1 MICISEAAILEKARK
16 MPVGYLADCRAASKP
31 NDKGEWCFELQSH
44 ADIANKYAKYSLSV
58 ADPYRERISGC
69 CDRAD
74 QY

>member
-1 MICISEAAILEKARK
+1 VICIPETSIREKARK
-16 MPVGYLADCRAASKP
+16 MPVAYLADCQAASTP
-31 NDKGEWCFELQSH
+31 NDKGDWCFELS
-44 ADIANKYAKYSLSV
+44 AYTKLARRYAKFSASE

>member
-1 MICISEAAILEKARK
+1 MICVPESAIREKAK
-16 MPVGYLADCRAASKP
+16 KLPVAYLADCQAASTL
-31 NDKGEWCFELQSH
+31 NEKGEWCFELQAY
-44 ADIANKYAKYSLSV
+44 ADLANKYAKYSLSE

>member
-1 MICISEAAILEKARK
+1 MICVPESLIRDKARR
-16 MPVGYLADCRAASKP
+16 MPIGYLADCQAASTP
-31 NDKGEWCFELQSH
+31 NSKAEWCFWPKDY
-44 ADIANKYAKYSLSV
+44 ADIANKYARYSVSE